1 MENPCLDKYLK
12 NFSLCRK
19 CWFVGDIFPFIICNV
34 GSFHYVCNTLNIYEA
49 FIYDIRKHKKI
60 ENDENELLHEMVYLE
75 EKMNKGIQQ
84 EKFKIWDLKW
94 FCFDK
99 KG

>member
-1 MENPCLDKYLK
+1 MNTTKK
-12 NFSLCRK
+12 NYFTKRAGVYYVDEVERK
-19 CWFVGDIFPFIICNV
+19 
-34 GSFHYVCNTLNIYEA
+34 
-49 FIYDIRKHKKI
+49 
-60 ENDENELLHEMVYLE
+60 
-75 EKMNKGIQQ
+75 KMNKGIQQ